1 MFLSL
6 LRVSLAQ
13 VTPAAARSVVECTSW
28 GFYWDE
34 ETLLNKPNPCW
45 TLASIAGAC
54 FELNFSMCSS
64 LVNFHFLSFVR
75 LQITGCKL
83 EPSEVPHQ
91 FPKSFVSKLSPVY
104 FTKVSDGAFH
114 SGLHY
119 LSIRNLIGPLFLQ
132 PHFFCFSLKLKRNEK
147 MAKCCCKGWSPPGW
161 PDEFVKKTPKV

>member
-1 MFLSL
+1 
-6 LRVSLAQ
+6 
-13 VTPAAARSVVECTSW
+13 
-28 GFYWDE
+28 
-34 ETLLNKPNPCW
+34 
-45 TLASIAGAC
+45 
-54 FELNFSMCSS
+54 MCSS

-132 PHFFCFSLKLKRNEK
+132 PHFFLFFSETQKKRKN
-147 MAKCCCKGWSPPGW
+147 G
-161 PDEFVKKTPKV
+161 KVLLQGLIATRATR